1 MSSRKKHVFPLNNLK
16 QGIETFESLSFD
28 LFKLSLEI
36 LTLIKYGVI
45 MTKSLYFNYKRNR
58 FLLHLLVDTNTGT
71 MEPP

>member
-36 LTLIKYGVI
+36 LTLIKYAVI
-45 MTKSLYFNYKRNR
+45 MTKSLYFHVFIHEATLQLQKKS
-58 FLLHLLVDTNTGT
+58 FSFASSS
-71 MEPP
+71 